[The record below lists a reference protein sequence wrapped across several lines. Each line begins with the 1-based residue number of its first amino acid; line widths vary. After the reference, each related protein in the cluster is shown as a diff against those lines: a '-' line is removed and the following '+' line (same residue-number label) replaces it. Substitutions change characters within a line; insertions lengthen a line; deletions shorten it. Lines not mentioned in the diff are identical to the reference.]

1 MSIAFSKFSV
11 AGNVNRLPA
20 PFAPAGGGNGMSLR
34 AGVAGATQTSSAGV
48 IGYGMGW
55 GALATITPRPN
66 PGLLGNFIVPNGP
79 VLAVAGLNTD
89 LLRLANR
96 WWMNDSEMERRT
108 AINSFLQTFIHRL
121 DHALIGIYQ
130 EITVATVPPNRRVSL
145 ALPGQQY
152 LGHGI
157 LDYYITA
164 PAAVAAPPQPPAAVV
179 LAAGA
184 AGVGRAALAAL
195 TPTNIAG
202 AAIVPPP
209 PDWTQGL
216 VIEAKYN
223 LVDQQPTARW
233 QLCAIMGTL
242 AQMLPLPAP
251 MAPRYV
257 RGILTDGRF
266 WQFYQYST
274 AFQTFHCSPM
284 IDATVT
290 VGGGVGMPAGV
301 AMAGGGVI
309 NYDELVLRMLRKF
322 VLLWNQTNVDG
333 WI

>member
-1 MSIAFSKFSV
+1 MSIAFSNFSIQ
-11 AGNVNRLPA
+11 ANVNRLPA
-20 PFAPAGGGNGMSLR
+20 PVAPAGGAVGMSLD
-34 AGVAGATQTSSAGV
+34 AGIAGATRTSSAAL

-55 GALATITPRPN
+55 GAAATITPRPAV
-66 PGLLGNFIVPNGP
+66 GLPGNFIVPNGP

-89 LLRLANR
+89 LLQLANR
-96 WWMNDSEMERRT
+96 WWMNDSEMERRV
-108 AINSFLQTFIHRL
+108 AIDTFLRTFIHRVE
-121 DHALIGIYQ
+121 HALVGIYQ
-130 EITVATVPPNRRVSL
+130 ENTLANVPPLNRVSL
-145 ALPGQQY
+145 AVGGQHFI
-152 LGHGI
+152 GHGN

-164 PAAVAAPPQPPAAVV
+164 PAPDGGPPQPPAALVI
-179 LAAGA
+179 AAGA
-184 AGVGRAALAAL
+184 GGVGRTALAAL
-195 TPTNIAG
+195 TQTNVAG
-202 AAIVPPP
+202 LAIVPPA

-233 QLCAIMGTL
+233 QICAILGTL

-251 MAPRYV
+251 LGPRYV

-274 AFQTFHCSPM
+274 AFQTFHCTPQ

-301 AMAGGGVI
+301 AMGGGGAV